1 MSDLTIAGLRT
12 LLDERKV
19 SSVEL
24 TKSSLSRLAFVEPQL
39 HAFLTVTEDYAL
51 EMAKKADER
60 IANGES
66 TPLLGIPFSLKDSY
80 LTKGIRT
87 TAGSKV
93 LEKYIPQYSATAV
106 ERLEDAGA
114 VLLGKNNQDAWA
126 HGSSG
131 ENSDYGPTRN
141 PWNLD
146 YIPGGSSSGPAVTVS
161 ADIAPFSM
169 GTDTGGSIRQ
179 PAAMTNIV
187 GLKPTYGRVSRYGTI
202 AMASSF
208 DTMGHFTT
216 TAEDSAM
223 VLSVTA
229 GRDAKD
235 ATSSPLTP
243 DDYTKDLNK
252 SIKGLKVGMPK
263 EYFIDGMD
271 KDVRATVSLAV
282 AKLEELGAEIVEVS
296 LPHTQY
302 AIDVY
307 YILQTAEV
315 SSNLAR
321 YDGIRYGNERVTF
334 GDEAKRRIMLGTFVL
349 AHGYYDAYYKRAM
362 KIRTL
367 IKEDFE
373 KAYEKV
379 DIIATP
385 ASPTTAWKI
394 GEKVDDPLAMYLSD
408 IFTVTGNVAGIPGLT
423 VPAGFV
429 NNPLA
434 DSGQALPVGMQLFGP
449 MFAEKLL
456 FQVGH
461 QYELATKWYER
472 KPNL

>member
-1 MSDLTIAGLRT
+1 MTMYGLTIAEARKK
-12 LLDERKV
+12 LDSKEI

-24 TKSSLSRLAFVEPQL
+24 TKASLERVKELDNQL
-39 HAFLTVTEDYAL
+39 NAFLTVIEKEAL
-51 EMAKKADER
+51 EDAKKADER
-60 IANGES
+60 LASDDS

-93 LEKYIPQYSATAV
+93 LENYIPQYSSTVV
-106 ERLEDAGA
+106 EKLQKVGA
-114 VLLGKNNQDAWA
+114 VLIGKNNQDAWA

-131 ENSDYGPTRN
+131 ENSDYGPTKN
-141 PWNLD
+141 PWNLEMV
-146 YIPGGSSSGPAVTVS
+146 PGGSSSGPAVTVA
-161 ADIAPFSM
+161 ADIAPFAM

-179 PAAMTNIV
+179 PAAFTNIV
-187 GLKPTYGRVSRYGTI
+187 GLKPTYGRVSRYGTV

-208 DTMGHFTT
+208 DTMGHFTH

-223 VLSVTA
+223 VLSVSA
-229 GRDAKD
+229 GQDPQD
-235 ATSSPLTP
+235 GTSSSKPI
-243 DDYTKDLNK
+243 DEYTKDLDK
-252 SIKGLKVGMPK
+252 SIKGLTVGMPK

-271 KDVRATVSLAV
+271 PKVKVTVEKGIK
-282 AKLEELGAEIVEVS
+282 KLEELGAKVVEIS
-296 LPHTQY
+296 LPHTEY
-302 AIDVY
+302 AIDTY

-321 YDGIRYGNERVTF
+321 YDGIRYGNERAMF

-367 IKEDFE
+367 IKEDFD
-373 KAYEKV
+373 KAFSTV

-394 GEKVDDPLAMYLSD
+394 GEKANDPLAMYLSD
-408 IFTVTGNVAGIPGLT
+408 IFTVTGNVVGIPGLT

-429 NNPLA
+429 NE
-434 DSGQALPVGMQLFGP
+434 LPVGMQLFGP
-449 MFAEKLL
+449 MFSEKLL

>member
-1 MSDLTIAGLRT
+1 MYGLTIAQARKK
-12 LLDERKV
+12 LDNKEI
-19 SSVEL
+19 SAVEL
-24 TKSSLSRLAFVEPQL
+24 TKASLQRLQSL
-39 HAFLTVTEDYAL
+39 DKKLNAFLTVTEETAL
-51 EMAKKADER
+51 ESAKKADER
-60 IANGES
+60 IKNGDS
-66 TPLLGIPFSLKDSY
+66 TPLLGIPFSLKDMY

-93 LEKYIPQYSATAV
+93 LEDYIPQYSSTVV
-106 ERLEDAGA
+106 EKLETAGA
-114 VLLGKNNQDAWA
+114 VLIGKNNQDAWA

-131 ENSDYGPTRN
+131 ENSDFGSTTN
-141 PWNLD
+141 PWNTELV
-146 YIPGGSSSGPAVTVS
+146 PGGSSSGPAVAV
-161 ADIAPFSM
+161 AAGIAPFSM

-179 PAAMTNIV
+179 PAALTNIV

-208 DTMGHFTT
+208 DTMGHFTKT
-216 TAEDSAM
+216 VEDSAM

-229 GRDAKD
+229 GKDAKD
-235 ATSSPLTP
+235 ATSSPKP
-243 DDYTKDLNK
+243 IDAYTKDIDT
-252 SIKGLKVGMPK
+252 SIKGLKIGMPK

-271 KDVRATVSLAV
+271 EKVKEATMSAIK
-282 AKLEELGAEIVEVS
+282 KLEELGAEIVEIS

-302 AIDVY
+302 AIDIY
-307 YILQTAEV
+307 YVLQTAEV

-321 YDGIRYGNERVTF
+321 YDGIRYGNTREFF

-367 IKEDFE
+367 IKQDFE
-373 KAYEKV
+373 KAFEKV
-379 DIIATP
+379 DVIATP

-408 IFTVTGNVAGIPGLT
+408 VFTVTGNVAGIPGLS

-429 NNPLA
+429 KN
-434 DSGQALPVGMQLFGP
+434 LPVGMQLLGP
-449 MFAEKLL
+449 MFGEKLL
-456 FQVGH
+456 FQVGR
-461 QYELATKWYER
+461 QYELATKWYE
-472 KPNL
+472 KEPNL